1 MNLVISQA
9 YLDFQPNLVN
19 INNEVISH
27 LSFSLENKNLFKNY
41 IDNFYTKN
49 SLHENIT
56 FILMFN
62 SINYQFWDLID
73 SQFMRYS
80 NNGDIGAVAA
90 FNSFINFYN
99 YLKHKSFN
107 SNEINI
113 HNIELFFGNIPN
125 INSRIKIFKESINI
139 TVIQECISSIENYIF
154 NKQLIDTSL
163 AFEISQKFP
172 ESYSEPYLKKI
183 QLALYEIGKLYE
195 YYYLK
200 PIKYDI
206 TVAADYQIPK
216 VLYGIN
222 VLEYSTDLIYI
233 IDNHLLIEENSAIEK
248 AIRSATILAC
258 DQISKIH
265 NIDIPTLDKLLWLQ
279 RNKFSHLNFHLTK
292 TTKY

>member
-1 MNLVISQA
+1 MNPIIYQA
-9 YLDFQPNLVN
+9 NLDFQPSIVN
-19 INNEVISH
+19 INNEVISQ
-27 LSFSLENKNLFKNY
+27 LYFSLENKNLLTNY
-41 IDNFYTKN
+41 IDNFYSKN

-73 SQFMRYS
+73 SEFVRYS
-80 NNGDIGAVAA
+80 KNNDIGAIAA

-99 YLKHKSFN
+99 YLKHKEFN

-113 HNIELFFGNIPN
+113 DNIQLFFGNIPN

-139 TVIQECISSIENYIF
+139 TIIQECISLIENYLF

-163 AFEISQKFP
+163 AFQISQKLP
-172 ESYSEPYLKKI
+172 KSYSEPYLKKI

-195 YYYLK
+195 YYYFK

-216 VLYGIN
+216 VLYGMN
-222 VLEYSTDLIYI
+222 VLEYSTELIYK
-233 IDNHLLIEENSAIEK
+233 IDNHLLIEENSTMEN
-248 AIRSATILAC
+248 AIRAATILAC

-265 NIDIPTLDKLLWLQ
+265 NIDIPTLDKFLWLQ
-279 RNKFSHLNFHLTK
+279 RNNFSNFNFHLTK

>member
-139 TVIQECISSIENYIF
+139 TIIQECISLIENYLL
-154 NKQLIDTSL
+154 NKQL
-163 AFEISQKFP
+163 P

-183 QLALYEIGKLYE
+183 QLALYEIGKIYE

-216 VLYGIN
+216 VLYGMH
-222 VLEYSTDLIYI
+222 VLEYSTELIYT
-233 IDNHLLIEENSAIEK
+233 IDNHLLIEENSAIEN
-248 AIRSATILAC
+248 AIRAATILAC
-258 DQISKIH
+258 DKISKVH
-265 NIDIPTLDKLLWLQ
+265 NIDIPTLDKFLWLK
-279 RNKFSHLNFHLTK
+279 RNNFSNLNFHLTK